1 MLQNNTPSKSEEPY
15 MSGRREIKENSGV
28 TETKSHWKAVLVAVL
43 SLIILLVGGGL
54 WAKWYFIDQSSPIVQ
69 EEPTVSPEVEETEPP
84 EESDLPEETE
94 PAEEEEEQ
102 EEETQPQEE
111 APSQTVVNTDED
123 PDAEWELMLVNRWN
137 AVSENYSVDELVTL
151 SNGYQVDARIYPDLQ
166 EMFDEMRAEGV
177 YPVVASG
184 YRTYQRQVEIMDEK
198 IQGYVENE
206 HYTLEEA
213 VQEAMLWVA
222 VPGTSEHETGLAVDI
237 NADGIHSAGY
247 QVYQWLAEHA
257 WEYGF
262 ILRYPKDK
270 EDITAMDYEPWH
282 YRYVGRDYAKLIY
295 ESGLCLEEYLGN
307 TDQSEPITY
316 TYSGA
321 TISDAAGSAD

>member
-1 MLQNNTPSKSEEPY
+1 
-15 MSGRREIKENSGV
+15 
-28 TETKSHWKAVLVAVL
+28 
-43 SLIILLVGGGL
+43 
-54 WAKWYFIDQSSPIVQ
+54 
-69 EEPTVSPEVEETEPP
+69 VEETETP

-94 PAEEEEEQ
+94 PAEEESQPQ
-102 EEETQPQEE
+102 EEET
-111 APSQTVVNTDED
+111 SQTIEEPDQESEED
-123 PDAEWELMLVNRWN
+123 WELLLVNRWN
-137 AVSENYSVDELVTL
+137 AVPEDYSVDELVTL

-166 EMFDEMRAEGV
+166 EMFDDMRADGV

-184 YRTYQRQVEIMDEK
+184 YRTYERQVEIMEDK
-198 IQGYVENE
+198 IQGYVDEG
-206 HYTLEEA
+206 YTVEDA
-213 VQEAMLWVA
+213 VQEAELWVA

-247 QVYQWLAEHA
+247 EVYNWLAENA

-262 ILRYPKDK
+262 ILRYPEDQ
-270 EDITAMDYEPWH
+270 EDITATDYEPWH
-282 YRYVGRDYAKLIY
+282 YRYVGRDNAKLIY

-321 TISDAAGSAD
+321 AAAGSNG

>member
-1 MLQNNTPSKSEEPY
+1 
-15 MSGRREIKENSGV
+15 MSGKREIKANGQG
-28 TETKSHWKAVLVAVL
+28 TKTKSHGKAVLVAVL
-43 SLIILLVGGGL
+43 CLIVLLVGAGL
-54 WAKWYFIDQSSPIVQ
+54 WAKWQFIDQSSGNVQ
-69 EEPTVSPEVEETEPP
+69 EAPSASPEVEETETP

-94 PAEEEEEQ
+94 PAEEESQPQ
-102 EEETQPQEE
+102 EEET
-111 APSQTVVNTDED
+111 SQTTEEPDQESEED
-123 PDAEWELMLVNRWN
+123 WELLLVNRWN
-137 AVSENYSVDELVTL
+137 AVPEDYSVDELVTL

-166 EMFDEMRAEGV
+166 EMFDDMRADGV

-184 YRTYQRQVEIMDEK
+184 YRTNQRQVEIMEDK
-198 IQGYVENE
+198 IQGYVDEG
-206 HYTLEEA
+206 YTVEDA
-213 VQEAMLWVA
+213 VQEAELWVA

-247 QVYQWLAEHA
+247 EVYNWLAENA

-262 ILRYPKDK
+262 ILRYPEDQ
-270 EDITAMDYEPWH
+270 EDITATDYEPWH
-282 YRYVGRDYAKLIY
+282 YRYVGRDNAKLIY

-321 TISDAAGSAD
+321 ADVGSNG